1 MFLVLKKSKTRD
13 GDSAYFSTYGAAG
26 PLAIP
31 RLLERIGAED
41 VYMAL
46 AEYEA
51 PSEQVSQLLDDS
63 GFVKLHKYKRRDYV
77 QHSHLFYLDID
88 IREDQPGKWSTAK
101 EASDAIKRAI
111 DAGLPQP
118 SYAVA
123 TGGGIHLYWQVDE
136 PVDDPITYKRVAG
149 LLRDANKRLRLRA
162 DASPGAAITGIAR
175 MPGSIN
181 SKNGRR
187 CRVISRKG
195 PVYRFDDLVD
205 QLAEVVG
212 FESTEEAPQ
221 SHAFFDAATDL
232 PDYLGGGANT
242 PVAGHEVITEAYD
255 PAPYRQV
262 IRNCGVM
269 QLFKTHPEQCRYPTW
284 FGMMTIAART
294 TNPCRMAHYLSAFS
308 KNEYDPEAVN
318 DKLKEGK
325 STDAP
330 MSCSTFAIEHPE
342 VCGQCPH
349 WDGENV
355 RMNPLFVTDPEKSD
369 GLIVVSDIEMPI
381 SPDTSGWPATMYGVK
396 FGTTDTDK
404 RYVGT
409 VEGIT
414 LPRGYYWDNEQRA
427 LTIKQTIE
435 KEDGT
440 KSVAYAT
447 LAKHAPI
454 PVAYPTEVSAN
465 PFDNTRTD
473 KVLALVVNPDEHRPQ
488 SFYNGSFSSKAVLN
502 VSTVANELA
511 ENNAY
516 LVSKEHVGLTV
527 HFYRRMLALRGSVEQ
542 VQTLGLQRDGSYA
555 TLNGRFMP
563 DGTIYQPAMSPGL
576 SRAAAQLMRRQGTFE
591 GWRKAIT
598 QWLEHP
604 ATTPNHK
611 AVLLASFASAV
622 YSAAS
627 DFLDMPAALINAVGP
642 TGRGKSQSLVFAHS
656 VWGKPVAGSY
666 TGADTPAYVM
676 NSLTHLSGVFTSID
690 EISLFDK
697 KALAELPYQVS
708 LGRARRRLAQNAS
721 SGEWT
726 DTSQGSQ
733 VWTGTVVTT
742 SNVSIAELLLGSN
755 DQDRAAPLLARVIEL
770 DFSQTKPMSSERATE
785 LDDITTEIRRHH
797 GHAGDRLAQVLAMMS
812 RDAMER
818 MIREASALA
827 RTAVGSDGD
836 SRFAR
841 TFAAVGYAVIHLLE
855 AHGILPNAQQLLGPA
870 LNMTIAGHKQQ
881 RVSVEETFS
890 TRHAMLSFLEEH
902 AERIYLDVSGSLS
915 DTTRDLAVVHTKKDT
930 CVFIV
935 NGPLRR
941 FVKQR
946 TGKALVGPEK
956 IAKFVAAAGLT
967 VVEERQLKKV
977 TVGGRRVVYRATA
990 VTKESFDRLLGDI
1003 DAAAPSTTATVI
1015 PLRPEDAGDTS
1026 AAERDSSDSGPAP

>member
-1 MFLVLKKSKTRD
+1 MFLVLKKKKSRGGEAT
-13 GDSAYFSTYGAAG
+13 FFTTYGIAG

-31 RLLERIGAED
+31 RLLERVGTDD

-51 PSEQVSQLLDDS
+51 PSEQVSQLLNDN
-63 GFVKLHKYKRRDYV
+63 GFAKLYKYRRRDYV
-77 QHSHLFYLDID
+77 EHSHLFYIDID
-88 IREDQPGKWSTAK
+88 IREGQPGKWSTAK
-101 EASDAIKRAI
+101 EASDAVRRAI

-118 SYAVA
+118 SYVVA
-123 TGGGIHLYWQVDE
+123 TGGGLHLYWQVDE

-149 LLRDANKRLRLRA
+149 MLRDANKRLRLRA
-162 DASPGAAITGIAR
+162 DASPGAAITAIAR
-175 MPGSIN
+175 MPGSTN

-205 QLAEVVG
+205 RLADIVDLEDT
-212 FESTEEAPQ
+212 ESSPQ
-221 SHAFFDAATDL
+221 AHAFFDTAADL
-232 PDYLGGGANT
+232 PDYLGGGSSK
-242 PVAGHEVITEAYD
+242 PIVGHEVITESYD

-308 KNEYDPEAVN
+308 RDEYDPEAVN
-318 DKLKEGK
+318 DKLKEGE

-330 MSCSTFAIEHPE
+330 MSCATFATEHPE

-355 RMNPLFVTDPEKSD
+355 RMNPLFVTDPEKSS
-369 GLIVVSDIEMPI
+369 GLIVAGDIEMPM
-381 SPDTSGWPATMYGVK
+381 SPDMDGWPATMYGVK
-396 FGTTDTDK
+396 FGTTETDK
-404 RYVGT
+404 RYVDT
-409 VEGIT
+409 VEGVP

-427 LTIKQTIE
+427 LTIKKSVE
-435 KEDGT
+435 NEDGSKT
-440 KSVAYAT
+440 VAYVA
-447 LAKHAPI
+447 LVKHAPI

-465 PFDNTRTD
+465 PFDDTRSD
-473 KVLALVVNPDEHRPQ
+473 KVLALVVNPDENRPQ
-488 SFYNGSFSSKAVLN
+488 AFFNGSFSSKAVLN
-502 VSTVANELA
+502 VSTIANELA

-516 LVSKEHVGLTV
+516 LVVKEHAGLAA

-563 DGTIYQPAMSPGL
+563 DGTIYQPAMSSGL
-576 SRAAAQLMRRQGTFE
+576 ARVAAQIMSRQGTFE
-591 GWRKAIT
+591 GWLKAIT
-598 QWLEHP
+598 RWLEHP

-611 AVLLASFASAV
+611 AVLLASFASAL
-622 YSAAS
+622 YSAAA

-642 TGRGKSQSLVFAHS
+642 TGRGKSQSLIYAQS

-726 DTSQGSQ
+726 DTSHGSQ

-742 SNVSIAELLLGSN
+742 SNVSIADLLLGSN
-755 DQDRAAPLLARVIEL
+755 DQDRAAPLLARVLEL
-770 DFSQTKPMSSERATE
+770 DFSRTKPMSSARAAE
-785 LDDITTEIRRHH
+785 LDDITAEIRRHH
-797 GHAGDRLAQVLAMMS
+797 GHAGDRLAQVLATMD
-812 RDAMER
+812 RGEMER
-818 MIREASALA
+818 LIRHASAHA
-827 RTAVGSDGD
+827 RTAIGSDGD

-841 TFAAVGYAVIHLLE
+841 TFATVGYAVIQILDK
-855 AHGILPNAQQLLGPA
+855 HGILPGAAHLLGPA
-870 LNMTIAGHKQQ
+870 LNTTVVGHKQQ
-881 RVSVEETFS
+881 RASVEEIFS
-890 TRHAMLSFLEEH
+890 ARQAMLTFIEEH
-902 AERIYLDVSGSLS
+902 ADHVELDVVGSLPE
-915 DTTRDLAVVHTKKDT
+915 TIRDLAVVHTKGDAY
-930 CVFIV
+930 VWIV
-935 NGPLRR
+935 AKALRD
-941 FVKQR
+941 FVKKR
-946 TGKALVGPEK
+946 MGKTLVGHDR
-956 IAKFVAAAGLT
+956 AVDFVSASGLT
-967 VVEERQLKKV
+967 VLDDRQFKKIM
-977 TVGGRRVVYRATA
+977 VGGRRKSYRAVA
-990 VTKESFDRLLGDI
+990 VTKESFDQLLGDI
-1003 DAAAPSTTATVI
+1003 DASAPPTTATII
-1015 PLRPEDAGDTS
+1015 PIRPEDAGGAP
-1026 AAERDSSDSGPAP
+1026 AAERGASDREPAS